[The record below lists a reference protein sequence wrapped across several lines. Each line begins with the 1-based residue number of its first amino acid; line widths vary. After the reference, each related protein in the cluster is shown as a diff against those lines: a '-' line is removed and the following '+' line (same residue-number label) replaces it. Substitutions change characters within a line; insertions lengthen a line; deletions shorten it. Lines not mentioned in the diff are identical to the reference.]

1 MCCHQDNHA
10 KKKKKLNMIWD
21 GKLWRCLSL
30 SRCIEWWKLAS
41 LKHDWM
47 NAQRGTNGESRALL
61 KFNNIRH
68 SLLSG
73 AKKNSL
79 MVMEILWNW
88 RETSLPR
95 HKLRIDSALC
105 SSSQAGLS
113 LMQSWSQIVVR
124 NEGNNKS
131 SSKSTFHFSEFWGA
145 YGEIR
150 NQTQI

>member
-1 MCCHQDNHA
+1 MQKN
-10 KKKKKLNMIWD
+10 KNKRLNMICD
-21 GKLWRCLSL
+21 GKLWRYLSL

-47 NAQRGTNGESRALL
+47 NAQWGTIGESRALL

-68 SLLSG
+68 SLLGG
-73 AKKNSL
+73 AKKKQPY

-105 SSSQAGLS
+105 SSSRAGLS
-113 LMQSWSQIVVR
+113 LMQSWSQIAVR
-124 NEGNNKS
+124 NEGNNHCA
-131 SSKSTFHFSEFWGA
+131 SKSPFHFSEFWGA

-150 NQTQI
+150 NQPQI

>member
-1 MCCHQDNHA
+1 
-10 KKKKKLNMIWD
+10 MIWD
-21 GKLWRCLSL
+21 GKLWRCQSL
-30 SRCIEWWKLAS
+30 SRFIEWWKLAS

-47 NAQRGTNGESRALL
+47 NAQRGTNGGSRALL

-68 SLLSG
+68 SLLGG
-73 AKKNSL
+73 ARKNSL
-79 MVMEILWNW
+79 MWLWKFLRNW

-105 SSSQAGLS
+105 CSSQAVLC

-124 NEGNNKS
+124 NGGNNHTA
-131 SSKSTFHFSEFWGA
+131 SKSAFHFSEFWGA

-150 NQTQI
+150 NQPQELWREKEI